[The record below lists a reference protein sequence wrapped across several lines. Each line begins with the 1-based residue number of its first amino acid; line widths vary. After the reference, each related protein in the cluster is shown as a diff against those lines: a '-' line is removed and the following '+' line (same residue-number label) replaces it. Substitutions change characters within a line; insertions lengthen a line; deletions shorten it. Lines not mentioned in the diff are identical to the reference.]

1 MKKRIFCALMAAGMM
16 ALSFTACSS
25 DGGSSSS
32 TDSSSSGSSS
42 ESTASGS
49 SETASTGDTAPG
61 VDMEGDPYHCIL
73 MYLNLSEGTGYDEVC
88 EAVNELSLKEINMET
103 ELIPVSYGT
112 WQTTCNMM
120 LASNEPLD
128 LFMSTSS
135 YLATYIQSGYIADW
149 SDYLDQIP
157 AIVAYYGDELQAG
170 YVGDFMALLATNK
183 ERPTNFGLV
192 ARTDIMEELGYSAD
206 DFAIDP
212 NDPSSYDKL
221 DEMFAAVKESYPG
234 MTAIAGQ
241 QGLGYYVNG
250 YCDSLSDGFGVLEDF
265 GQTTTVTN
273 WYESQQYKDLVT
285 IAKRWYDAGYYSSD
299 VVTSQDTGET
309 LLKAGNLFSFIVSL
323 KPNTA
328 VEKVAQCGY
337 DVEIIPMMGTSIY
350 TTAGYNAMGYSI
362 ANASEDKAK
371 AAAYYNWA
379 FQSGELNDLLNWGI
393 EGVDWVEDEN
403 GQAAYPEGMD
413 GSNYRYHNDLGFI
426 YPNQTA
432 GHAWAGNPSDIWQ
445 QYKDEADNALKSM
458 AFGFTYDPSNVTDQV
473 IACTAVNSQY
483 QKTLWFGAVDD
494 VDAAIATY
502 NEALYGAG
510 LQTIIDEKQAQL
522 DAWLQENGNA

>member
-1 MKKRIFCALMAAGMM
+1 MKKRIFCALMAAGMV

-61 VDMEGDPYHCIL
+61 IDMEGDPYHCIF
-73 MYLNLSEGTGYDEVC
+73 MYLNTSSEGEGYNEVAA
-88 EAVNELSLKEINMET
+88 AVNELSLREINMET
-103 ELIPVSYGT
+103 EFVPVSYGT
-112 WQTTCNMM
+112 MATTTQMM

-128 LFMSTSS
+128 LFMDQMTNMP
-135 YLATYIQSGYIADW
+135 TYISAGYIADW
-149 SDYLDQIP
+149 NDYLDYVPDIT
-157 AIVAYYGDELQAG
+157 AYYGDQMQAG
-170 YVGDFMALLATNK
+170 QLGDFMALIGTNK
-183 ERPTNFGLV
+183 ERPNNSGMV
-192 ARTDIMEELGYSAD
+192 CRKDIMDELGYSVD
-206 DFAIDP
+206 DFNIDP

-221 DEMFAAVKESYPG
+221 DEMFAAVKEAYPG
-234 MTAIAGQ
+234 MIVTAGQ
-241 QGLGYYVNG
+241 QGLPSNG
-250 YCDSLSDGFGVLEDF
+250 TYDALTDTFGVLEDR

-273 WYESQQYKDLVT
+273 HYESEQFKNLVT
-285 IAKRWYDAGYYSSD
+285 ISKRWYDAGYYSAD
-299 VVTSQDTGET
+299 VITNQDTGET
-309 LLKAGNLFSFIVSL
+309 LMKAGNMFSYFVGI
-323 KPNTA
+323 KPNTDQ
-328 VEKVAQCGY
+328 EKLAQTGYEVA
-337 DVEIIPMMGTSIY
+337 IIPLLGQPVYTS
-350 TTAGYNAMGYSI
+350 AGYNSFGFCL

-371 AAAYYNWA
+371 AAAYYNWC
-379 FQSGELNDLLNWGI
+379 FNSEEFHDLINWGI

-403 GQAAYPEGMD
+403 GQAAYPD
-413 GSNYRYHNDLGFI
+413 GVDGENFRYHNDQGWI
-426 YPNQTA
+426 YPNQMA
-432 GHAWAGNPSDIWQ
+432 GHVWAGNPADIWD
-445 QYKDEADNALKSM
+445 QYEEYTDSAVKSK
-458 AFGFTYDPSNVTDQV
+458 AFGFTYDSTAVTDQV

>member
-61 VDMEGDPYHCIL
+61 IDMEGDPYHVTF
-73 MYLNLSEGTGYDEVC
+73 MYLNISEGEGYDEVSA
-88 EAVNELSLKEINMET
+88 AVNELSLSEINMET
-103 ELIPVSYGT
+103 ELLPVSYGT
-112 WQTTCNMM
+112 WASTLQTM
-120 LASNEPLD
+120 LASNEQLD
-128 LFMSTSS
+128 LFMDTINNAPTS
-135 YLATYIQSGYIADW
+135 IVSGYIADW
-149 SDYLDQIP
+149 NEYMDYIP
-157 AIVAYYGDELQAG
+157 DVSSYYGDEMQAG
-170 YVGDFMALLATNK
+170 MVGDFMATIGTVK
-183 ERPTNFGLV
+183 ERPNNSGIIC
-192 ARTDIMEELGYSAD
+192 RTDIMEEVGYSLE
-206 DFAIDP
+206 DFADVDP
-212 NDPSSYDKL
+212 DNPASYDVF
-221 DEMFAAVKESYPG
+221 DEMFAAVKAAYPD

-241 QGLGYYVNG
+241 QALPSL
-250 YCDSLSDGFGVLEDF
+250 CTFDSLSDSFGVLEDR

-273 WYESQQYKDLVT
+273 YYESQQFKDLVT
-285 IAKRWYDAGYYSSD
+285 ISKRWYDAGYYSAD
-299 VVTSQDTGET
+299 AVTNQDTGET
-309 LLKAGNLFSFIVSL
+309 LLKAGNLFSFFVGI

-328 VEKVAQCGY
+328 QEKLAQTGYEVTVIPVAGQTVY
-337 DVEIIPMMGTSIY
+337 SSY
-350 TTAGYNAMGYSI
+350 GYNAFGFYL

-371 AAAYYNWA
+371 AAAYYNWC
-379 FQSGELNDLLNWGI
+379 FNSEEFHDLINWGI

-403 GQAAYPEGMD
+403 GQAAYPD
-413 GSNYRYHNDLGFI
+413 GVDGENFRYHNDQGWI
-426 YPNQTA
+426 YPNQMA
-432 GHAWAGNPSDIWQ
+432 GHVWAGNPADIWD
-445 QYKDEADNALKSM
+445 QYEEYTDSAVKSK
-458 AFGFTYDPSNVTDQV
+458 AFGFTYDSTAVTDQV